1 MGMKPDAVHGLVL
14 DIRAALDGICEE
26 DQFITEQRFDAE
38 HTGLKLFESVLKGSR
53 RWELDEHDN
62 LRLRHAKGVSVM
74 LDPIASMI
82 MAVQEDEQHL
92 VMSVDGQPICV
103 AGEGIFYD
111 VPMSDHLTTVVLLGE
126 AGFPISH
133 TPDTLYM
140 LHAPADLLASMSNG
154 FRSLQER
161 ISAAKLLVPYVN
173 EEEGEGP
180 ISAQSFNLAET
191 GNLPPQVELE
201 LVHSELYPKFMPS
214 HGQHGSTMVSTFV
227 DLILRLTRHRPEEP
241 SSTLHRFIDVHIQTM
256 RKKDQERVCDRLLAL
271 CQTTRPELHALFETA
286 DGIYQSGWDFDRF
299 HDLHQEIVHVPPH
312 LRMEHLAA
320 PADAYDDVHEVE
332 DIMMF

>member
-1 MGMKPDAVHGLVL
+1 MAMNTVQIQDLVAEVEAVMHG
-14 DIRAALDGICEE
+14 IPEE
-26 DQFITEQRFDAE
+26 DRIITDQRYDAE
-38 HTGLKLFESVLKGSR
+38 QTGLNLLESVLTNSKRWRVNGTGVTMDHPAGVQLDVDVMGS
-53 RWELDEHDN
+53 
-62 LRLRHAKGVSVM
+62 M
-74 LDPIASMI
+74 L

-140 LHAPADLLASMSNG
+140 LHSPADLLANMSNE
-154 FRSLQER
+154 FCSLQER

-173 EEEGEGP
+173 EEEGEGS
-180 ISAQSFNLAET
+180 ISTQSFNLAET

-201 LVHSELYPKFMPS
+201 LVYSELYPRFMPLHEAS
-214 HGQHGSTMVSTFV
+214 GNTMVNKFV
-227 DLILRLTRHRPEEP
+227 DLVLRLTRHRPEKP
-241 SSTLHRFIDVHIQTM
+241 SHALHRFIDVHVQRM
-256 RKKDQERVCDRLLAL
+256 RHKDQERVRDLLLAL
-271 CQTTRPELHALFETA
+271 CETSRPELHALFETA
-286 DGIYQSGWDFDRF
+286 DGIYQNGWDFDRF
-299 HDLHQEIVHVPPH
+299 HEMHQEIIHVPPH
-312 LRMEHLAA
+312 LRMEHLGI
-320 PADAYDDVHEVE
+320 PADAYENVHDVD